1 MAVVITT
8 YRADLK
14 SHFERLNR
22 IWLEELFEVESADII
37 VFNDPESYIL
47 GLGGQIFFVLDNNI
61 PVGTCAIQYMDTG
74 TYELAKMAV
83 DPAYRGRGYG
93 TMLMNAG
100 LDFAYQV
107 NASKIVLIT
116 DTKLSKAIS
125 LYKQHGFRVVPHTP
139 DPRYKR
145 GNIKMER
152 ELREN
157 SSS

>member
-1 MAVVITT
+1 MTIVVTT
-8 YRADLK
+8 YRSKFK
-14 SHFERLNR
+14 SHFKRLNR
-22 IWLEELFEVESADII
+22 IWLEELFEVEPADII

-47 GLGGQIFFVLDNNI
+47 ALGGQIFFILDNDT
-61 PVGTCAIQYMDTG
+61 PVGTCAIQYMDAG
-74 TYELAKMAV
+74 IYELAKMAV
-83 DPAYRGRGYG
+83 DPAHQGKGYG
-93 TMLMNAG
+93 TMLMNIG
-100 LDFAYQV
+100 LDFAHQV

-125 LYKQHGFRVVPHTP
+125 LYERHGFRVVPHTP

-152 ELREN
+152 ELRGN